1 MLTLYRQES
10 FKLLKKKS
18 TLWISILLAVVTFG
32 VALLGRL
39 KPTIFP
45 AKQFFQLNFISAPF
59 LVLFMIAA
67 TASIITME
75 TQYGTIKNV
84 LSQRYS
90 RTQVLISKWLV
101 MLTYSVYLY
110 VMTSVLALIGKFIFV
125 NNKFSLTDKGDVH
138 QIWLDWL
145 ITLSSNFLTVWLLL
159 SLVFLM
165 ATLFKSSAAAI
176 SIGIIGYFALSL
188 LNGFLVVLI
197 NLYEWV
203 KWNPLNFLNY
213 PAQLNNP
220 ALSQITKLS
229 TTQLFWGNVCYIIL
243 FLLIDWLIFRKRN
256 V

>member
-1 MLTLYRQES
+1 M
-10 FKLLKKKS
+10 
-18 TLWISILLAVVTFG
+18 LLAVVTFG

-110 VMTSVLALIGKFIFV
+110 VMTSVLA
-125 NNKFSLTDKGDVH
+125 N
-138 QIWLDWL
+138 
-145 ITLSSNFLTVWLLL
+145 
-159 SLVFLM
+159 
-165 ATLFKSSAAAI
+165 
-176 SIGIIGYFALSL
+176 
-188 LNGFLVVLI
+188 
-197 NLYEWV
+197 
-203 KWNPLNFLNY
+203 
-213 PAQLNNP
+213 
-220 ALSQITKLS
+220 
-229 TTQLFWGNVCYIIL
+229 
-243 FLLIDWLIFRKRN
+243 
-256 V
+256 